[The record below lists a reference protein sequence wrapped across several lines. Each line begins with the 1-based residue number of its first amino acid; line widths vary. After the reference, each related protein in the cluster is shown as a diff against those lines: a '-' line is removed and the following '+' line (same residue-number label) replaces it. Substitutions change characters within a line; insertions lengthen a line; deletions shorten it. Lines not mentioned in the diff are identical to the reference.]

1 MTGVCGR
8 WLTVAIMA
16 TAPTWALAAPVSP
29 ARVCP
34 EFPTPRK
41 VKLQQVADG
50 MEVNGVPMTIV
61 RMESDEPIKTM
72 QTFFRNAWASGD
84 KRLAPVE
91 YALGPW
97 QVVAAQRG
105 DCFYTAQLKPFGRD
119 GTEGLLGISAPPGK
133 ARVQEAVPMLPGSST
148 LNDLAH
154 NDGGRTARTVLVK
167 NGFSTAANADFYR
180 RNLESEGWKVTNH
193 YRLQQPENKG
203 DVLVLRQG
211 VRELSITATRD
222 PQDAR
227 QSNVLLN
234 YVDQP

>member
-1 MTGVCGR
+1 
-8 WLTVAIMA
+8 
-16 TAPTWALAAPVSP
+16 
-29 ARVCP
+29 
-34 EFPTPRK
+34 
-41 VKLQQVADG
+41 
-50 MEVNGVPMTIV
+50 METNH
-61 RMESDEPIKTM
+61 
-72 QTFFRNAWASGD
+72 SGD
-84 KRLAPVE
+84 SAIQESAVKDETPVDVE
-91 YALGPW
+91 QFRVHDIKAFAKA
-97 QVVAAQRG
+97 VAHGETVRIF
-105 DCFYTAQLKPFGRD
+105 DTTL
-119 GTEGLLGISAPPGK
+119 
-133 ARVQEAVPMLPGSST
+133 QEAVPMLPGSST